1 MEMQIFVIL
10 KEKNDDA
17 MKYIY
22 RIALRKAKIVYNFGL
37 SECNTVKLHVVVLFF
52 SVLVRCQQNVI
63 FQRP

>member
-17 MKYIY
+17 MKYIN

-37 SECNTVKLHVVVLFF
+37 SECNMVKLRVVVLFF

-63 FQRP
+63 F